1 MGTPFIPKPPRRDLL
16 PEWNQP
22 VLGSQTV
29 KAPFCDAHHIA
40 DTAPTL
46 ASPPSVSLCAAEL
59 PSWLRLRNGTCAMNS
74 QIEKRSVI
82 IAGRRKSI
90 SLEEAVWRSVKEIVT
105 YRDMTLRALLATID
119 STRNEEK
126 LSSAIRLF
134 VLDFY
139 RDQLELQERHNAI
152 KTALRGC
159 TEVVRPRRK

>member
-1 MGTPFIPKPPRRDLL
+1 MK
-16 PEWNQP
+16 
-22 VLGSQTV
+22 
-29 KAPFCDAHHIA
+29 
-40 DTAPTL
+40 
-46 ASPPSVSLCAAEL
+46 
-59 PSWLRLRNGTCAMNS
+59 S

-90 SLEEAVWRSVKEIVT
+90 SLEEAVWRSVKEIAT
-105 YRDMTLRALLATID
+105 FRDMTLRALLATID

-152 KTALRGC
+152 NTALRGSI
-159 TEVVRPRRK
+159 RLH